1 MSNDYEWDNIVDD
14 QEHLNG
20 SKDSVA
26 HVTDRKGFCFGKWC
40 SFNWPCQKPVL
51 KPNMLFACQASLSRR
66 MSENKHGVAITV
78 SHLDISYWCNKS
90 VGGSKMIYQ
99 SEQLLFFSHTLNQRG
114 LDFCSQKQKM
124 QILSQFT
131 HSHVITTSIF
141 ADQKKKKKF

>member
-14 QEHLNG
+14 QEHLKG

-78 SHLDISYWCNKS
+78 SHLDISYWCNES

-99 SEQLLFFSHTLNQRG
+99 SEQLLFFSTSVVSISVRRNRKCK
-114 LDFCSQKQKM
+114 FCHN
-124 QILSQFT
+124 LLT
-131 HSHVITTSIF
+131 HVITTSIF
-141 ADQKKKKKF
+141 ADQKKKKF